1 MLNNVVLLGR
11 LTRNVEVRYTSNE
24 KAVGNFTL
32 AIQRR
37 YKNANGEYDTDFIDC
52 TIFGKT
58 AETLSKYSKKGDLIG
73 VEGNL
78 QKRVYED
85 KEKKKHYVTEVMIDN
100 ITFLPKQKQ
109 ETKEEENPYKDMS
122 VKVESEHKIN
132 YEEQQLP
139 WEE

>member
-1 MLNNVVLLGR
+1 MLNCVVLIGR
-11 LTRNVEVRYTSNE
+11 LTKNVEVRFTSNE

-32 AIQRR
+32 AINRR

-58 AETLSKYSKKGDLIG
+58 AETLSKYSQKGDLIG

-85 KEKKKHYVTEVMIDN
+85 KEKKKHYVTEVMIEKV
-100 ITFLPKQKQ
+100 TFFPKQKSTEEKQ
-109 ETKEEENPYKDMS
+109 EDNPYKDMS
-122 VKVESEHKIN
+122 IKVESESNIQ
-132 YEEQQLP
+132 YEESQLP
-139 WEE
+139 F